1 MVLVLVKVL
10 RLLAWSI
17 ISLDPGVYGSIELPL
32 YWQEPAQY
40 LVVRCNVWYHLVLV
54 HIRKNISTGQM
65 CYGLGW
71 RAEAVVWV
79 RYFTRSIDEKTIEL
93 PMYWPEPAPYLAVT
107 YYLQYHLVLVHIRK
121 IIISTLASI
130 IY

>member
-10 RLLAWSI
+10 RLPVWFVN
-17 ISLDPGVYGSIELPL
+17 SLDPGIYGSIKLPL
-32 YWQEPAQY
+32 YWPETAKY
-40 LVVRCNVWYHLVLV
+40 LIVRYNVWSHLVLV
-54 HIRKNISTGQM
+54 HIKKNISTGQM
-65 CYGLGW
+65 CSGLGW

-79 RYFTRSIDEKTIEL
+79 RYFTRSIYVKAIEL
-93 PMYWPEPAPYLAVT
+93 PMYWLEPAPYLAVT

-121 IIISTLASI
+121 IITSTLASI

>member
-17 ISLDPGVYGSIELPL
+17 ISLDPGIYGSIELSP

-40 LVVRCNVWYHLVLV
+40 LVVRYN
-54 HIRKNISTGQM
+54 
-65 CYGLGW
+65 GLGW

-79 RYFTRSIDEKTIEL
+79 RYFTRSVHVKTIEL
-93 PMYWPEPAPYLAVT
+93 PMYWPEPNPYLAVT